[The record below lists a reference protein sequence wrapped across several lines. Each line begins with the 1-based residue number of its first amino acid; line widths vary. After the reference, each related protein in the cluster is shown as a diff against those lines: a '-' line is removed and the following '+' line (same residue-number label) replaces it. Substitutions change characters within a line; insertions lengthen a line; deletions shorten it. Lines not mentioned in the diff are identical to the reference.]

1 MARAHLLVMREVASH
16 RLISI
21 AANLKVPLWQH
32 WQGGDSILR
41 LRGHGVAMKKRGTAA
56 TAPVV
61 LQTMCPVPKRL
72 TYPQHKHKVTEF

>member
-21 AANLKVPLWQH
+21 AANLKVPLWQ
-32 WQGGDSILR
+32 GGDSILR
-41 LRGHGVAMKKRGTAA
+41 LRGHGVAMKKRG